1 MWHPTHY
8 PSYLIK
14 SASKGAWHCF
24 CLVSECND
32 PIYYPSYFEQRGL
45 AFFVLS
51 LGVTCALITPF
62 TLLSLYCYYLLSL
75 LLCLLILL
83 FWTYVLLLNFL
94 FIDNFFLYL
103 SFSFWLISFLGK
115 LVLIKSGILHPW
127 SLVLQIGTI
136 SVTNQGENVYSHN
149 CH

>member
-14 SASKGAWHCF
+14 SASKGAWHRF
-24 CLVSECND
+24 CLVSGCND

-62 TLLSLYCYYLLSL
+62 TLLSLYCYYLFIYL
-75 LLCLLILL
+75 LFLLILL

-103 SFSFWLISFLGK
+103 FFSFWLISFLGK
-115 LVLIKSGILHPW
+115 LVLIKSGILRPW

>member
-24 CLVSECND
+24 CLVSGCND

-45 AFFVLS
+45 AFYVLS

-75 LLCLLILL
+75 LLLLILL
-83 FWTYVLLLNFL
+83 FWTYVLVLNFL

-103 SFSFWLISFLGK
+103 FFSFWLISFLGK

-136 SVTNQGENVYSHN
+136 SVTNQGEKVYSHN